1 MAADIRIARK
11 GNYQVGLP
19 EVALGVLAGTGGT
32 ARLSRLVGKAKAME
46 IMVTGRKF
54 SFEESREMD
63 LVHDI
68 YDSLS
73 LDEFRQDVLDY
84 AGRFSLPFAASKAIG
99 NIKRSVQVAWRYRL
113 STILLLKELQSDL
126 FQSEDARKVSRHTL
140 TGKHLGLKES
150 RLSICREE
158 KQPLKYPLMLGQS
171 MADTDI
177 VQNYPTNFESWI
189 EMFNDWQTRIGFDP
203 SWLGDYSFDIK
214 FDWDTAGAEIE
225 FGDFEGMPKW
235 ERRMQIPQQNITD
248 AILTMVSVQGDTEFA
263 SVEQQNHLLET
274 APTEYDKKSALR
286 IMCEEQRHGWQMA
299 YLLCTFF
306 GEQGVREAAKLLERN
321 AQEGT
326 RILGSFN
333 EPIDHWLDFF
343 MFTHFID
350 RDGKYQLKM
359 LSTSSFKPLAASMG
373 PMLKEES
380 FHLGTGANGLRR
392 VVKQGVIPCSL
403 IQKYINK
410 WVSTGLDLFGT
421 DDSSSA
427 EWAYVYGIKGRYDER
442 EADTEADREHLNE
455 ASRDLYFQ
463 ELRAEM
469 GRISKARKEGEPEL
483 YIPSDK
489 FNRGIGKYAGKNYT
503 VEGEFFEGS
512 EEEYQAYLDSV
523 LPTDEDEDTLVNVY
537 MKEDWIQYREWKG
550 K

>member
-1 MAADIRIARK
+1 
-11 GNYQVGLP
+11 
-19 EVALGVLAGTGGT
+19 
-32 ARLSRLVGKAKAME
+32 
-46 IMVTGRKF
+46 
-54 SFEESREMD
+54 
-63 LVHDI
+63 
-68 YDSLS
+68 
-73 LDEFRQDVLDY
+73 
-84 AGRFSLPFAASKAIG
+84 
-99 NIKRSVQVAWRYRL
+99 
-113 STILLLKELQSDL
+113 
-126 FQSEDARKVSRHTL
+126 
-140 TGKHLGLKES
+140 
-150 RLSICREE
+150 
-158 KQPLKYPLMLGQS
+158 
-171 MADTDI
+171 MADTE
-177 VQNYPTNFESWI
+177 VVESYPTNFETWI
-189 EMFNDWQTRIGFDP
+189 EEFNDWQTRIGFDP
-203 SWLGDYSFDIK
+203 SWLGDYRFDIK
-214 FDWDTAGAEIE
+214 FDWDTAGNEIE

-235 ERRMQIPQQNITD
+235 NRRMLIPQQNIMD
-248 AILTMVSVQGDTEFA
+248 AIITMVSVQGDTEFA

-392 VVKQGVIPCSL
+392 IVKQGVIPCAL
-403 IQKYINK
+403 VQKYVNK

-421 DDSSSA
+421 DDSTSA
-427 EWAYVYGIKGRYDER
+427 QWAYVYGIKGRYDER
-442 EADTEADREHLNE
+442 EATDSADRDHLNE

-463 ELRAEM
+463 ELSEEM
-469 GRISKARKEGEPEL
+469 RRISKARKEGEPEL
-483 YIPSDK
+483 FIPSDK
-489 FNRGIGKYAGKNYT
+489 FKRGIGKYAGKNFT
-503 VEGEFFEGS
+503 VEGEPFDGS
-512 EEEYQAYLDSV
+512 DQEWEDYLATV
-523 LPTDEDEDTLVNVY
+523 LPTDEDEERLLNDY
-537 MKEDWIQYREWKG
+537 MKQEWIQYREWKDN
-550 K
+550 

>member
-1 MAADIRIARK
+1 
-11 GNYQVGLP
+11 
-19 EVALGVLAGTGGT
+19 
-32 ARLSRLVGKAKAME
+32 
-46 IMVTGRKF
+46 
-54 SFEESREMD
+54 
-63 LVHDI
+63 
-68 YDSLS
+68 
-73 LDEFRQDVLDY
+73 
-84 AGRFSLPFAASKAIG
+84 
-99 NIKRSVQVAWRYRL
+99 
-113 STILLLKELQSDL
+113 
-126 FQSEDARKVSRHTL
+126 
-140 TGKHLGLKES
+140 
-150 RLSICREE
+150 
-158 KQPLKYPLMLGQS
+158 
-171 MADTDI
+171 MADTE
-177 VQNYPTNFESWI
+177 VVESYPTNFETWI
-189 EMFNDWQTRIGFDP
+189 EEFNEWQTRIGFDP
-203 SWLGDYSFDIK
+203 SWLGDYRFDIK
-214 FDWDTAGAEIE
+214 FDWDTAGNEIE
-225 FGDFEGMPKW
+225 FGDFEGMPKGD
-235 ERRMQIPQQNITD
+235 RRMQIPQQNIMD
-248 AILTMVSVQGDTEFA
+248 AIITMVSVQGDTEFA

-392 VVKQGVIPCSL
+392 IVKQGVIPCAL
-403 IQKYINK
+403 VQKYVNK

-421 DDSSSA
+421 DDSTSA
-427 EWAYVYGIKGRYDER
+427 QWAYVYGIKGRYDER
-442 EADTEADREHLNE
+442 EATESADRDHLNE

-463 ELRAEM
+463 ELSEEM
-469 GRISKARKEGEPEL
+469 RRISKARKEGEPEL
-483 YIPSDK
+483 FIPSDK
-489 FNRGIGKYAGKNYT
+489 FKRGIGKYAGKNYT
-503 VEGEFFEGS
+503 VEGEPFDGS
-512 EEEYQAYLDSV
+512 DQEWEDYLASV
-523 LPTDEDEDTLVNVY
+523 LPTEEDEERLVNDY
-537 MKEDWIQYREWKG
+537 MKQDWIQYREWKG

>member
-1 MAADIRIARK
+1 
-11 GNYQVGLP
+11 
-19 EVALGVLAGTGGT
+19 
-32 ARLSRLVGKAKAME
+32 
-46 IMVTGRKF
+46 
-54 SFEESREMD
+54 
-63 LVHDI
+63 
-68 YDSLS
+68 
-73 LDEFRQDVLDY
+73 
-84 AGRFSLPFAASKAIG
+84 
-99 NIKRSVQVAWRYRL
+99 
-113 STILLLKELQSDL
+113 
-126 FQSEDARKVSRHTL
+126 
-140 TGKHLGLKES
+140 
-150 RLSICREE
+150 
-158 KQPLKYPLMLGQS
+158 MLGYF
-171 MADTDI
+171 MTETDV
-177 VQNYPTNFESWI
+177 VQNYPTNFEAWI
-189 EMFNDWQTRIGFDP
+189 EEFNDWQTRIGFDP
-203 SWLGDYSFDIK
+203 SWLGDYRFDIK
-214 FDWDTAGAEIE
+214 FDWDTAGGEIE

-248 AILTMVSVQGDTEFA
+248 AIITMVSVQGDTEFA

-427 EWAYVYGIKGRYDER
+427 QWAYVYGIKGRYDER
-442 EADTEADREHLNE
+442 EAGTEADREHLNE
-455 ASRDLYFQ
+455 ASRDLYFH
-463 ELRAEM
+463 ELREEM
-469 GRISKARKEGEPEL
+469 RRISKARKEGEPEL

-489 FNRGIGKYAGKNYT
+489 FKRGIGKYAGKNYT
-503 VEGEFFEGS
+503 VEGESFDGS

-523 LPTDEDEDTLVNVY
+523 LPTDEDEETLVYVY

-550 K
+550 N

>member
-1 MAADIRIARK
+1 MRR
-11 GNYQVGLP
+11 
-19 EVALGVLAGTGGT
+19 LA
-32 ARLSRLVGKAKAME
+32 
-46 IMVTGRKF
+46 
-54 SFEESREMD
+54 
-63 LVHDI
+63 
-68 YDSLS
+68 
-73 LDEFRQDVLDY
+73 
-84 AGRFSLPFAASKAIG
+84 
-99 NIKRSVQVAWRYRL
+99 
-113 STILLLKELQSDL
+113 
-126 FQSEDARKVSRHTL
+126 SRHTS
-140 TGKHLGLKES
+140 TSRHLDSKES
-150 RLSICREE
+150 SQRALCSLE
-158 KQPLKYPLMLGQS
+158 KQSLKYPFVLGYS
-171 MADTDI
+171 MADTE
-177 VQNYPTNFESWI
+177 VVESYPTNFETWI
-189 EMFNDWQTRIGFDP
+189 EEFNEWQTRIGFDP
-203 SWLGDYSFDIK
+203 SWLGDYRFDIK
-214 FDWDTAGAEIE
+214 FDWDTAGNEIE

-235 ERRMQIPQQNITD
+235 DRRMQIPQQNIMD
-248 AILTMVSVQGDTEFA
+248 AIITMVSVQGDTEFA

-392 VVKQGVIPCSL
+392 IVKQGVIPCAL
-403 IQKYINK
+403 VQKYVNK

-421 DDSSSA
+421 DDSTSA
-427 EWAYVYGIKGRYDER
+427 QWAYVYGIKGRYDER
-442 EADTEADREHLNE
+442 EANESADRDHLNE

-463 ELRAEM
+463 ELSEEM
-469 GRISKARKEGEPEL
+469 RRISKARKEGEPEL
-483 YIPSDK
+483 FIPSDK
-489 FNRGIGKYAGKNYT
+489 FKRGIGKYAGKNFT
-503 VEGEFFEGS
+503 VEGEPFDGS
-512 EEEYQAYLDSV
+512 DQEWEDYLATV
-523 LPTDEDEDTLVNVY
+523 LPTEEDEERLVNEY
-537 MKEDWIQYREWKG
+537 MKQDWIQYREWKG
-550 K
+550 N

>member
-1 MAADIRIARK
+1 M
-11 GNYQVGLP
+11 L
-19 EVALGVLAGTGGT
+19 
-32 ARLSRLVGKAKAME
+32 
-46 IMVTGRKF
+46 
-54 SFEESREMD
+54 
-63 LVHDI
+63 
-68 YDSLS
+68 
-73 LDEFRQDVLDY
+73 
-84 AGRFSLPFAASKAIG
+84 
-99 NIKRSVQVAWRYRL
+99 
-113 STILLLKELQSDL
+113 
-126 FQSEDARKVSRHTL
+126 RKVSRHTL
-140 TGKHLGLKES
+140 TGRHLGLKES
-150 RLSICREE
+150 RLSICRGE
-158 KQPLKYPLMLGQS
+158 KQPLKYPLMLGLF
-171 MADTDI
+171 MAETDV
-177 VQNYPTNFESWI
+177 VQNYPTNFEAWI
-189 EMFNDWQTRIGFDP
+189 EEFNDWQTRIGFDP
-203 SWLGDYSFDIK
+203 SWLGDYRFDIK
-214 FDWDTAGAEIE
+214 FDWDTAGGEIE

-248 AILTMVSVQGDTEFA
+248 AIITMVSVQGDTEFA

-442 EADTEADREHLNE
+442 EAGTEADREHLNE

-463 ELRAEM
+463 ELSEEM
-469 GRISKARKEGEPEL
+469 RRISKARKEGEPEL

-489 FNRGIGKYAGKNYT
+489 FKRGIGKYAGKNFT
-503 VEGEFFEGS
+503 VEGDSFDGS

-523 LPTDEDEDTLVNVY
+523 LPTDKDEETLVNVY

-550 K
+550 N